1 MNKNTIITYKE
12 LEHKQYNNEKIYV
25 DTIKYTLKNLK
36 LDYKGKKKEL
46 IERLSQYY
54 KLIHYYSKHINTII
68 FIQTKMKRTI
78 CNKCVNVEDF
88 YTLDKLTDIEPTLFF
103 SYVDHK
109 NFRYGFDIRS
119 LKKLVMKS
127 TINPYT
133 RFDIP
138 KNIIERINNKI
149 KTLETLQVN
158 TTIEAPVELSEKQ
171 RIKNRVI
178 DLFEKIDS
186 LNILSFGADINW
198 FIKLNFNSL
207 KKLYRAMEDI
217 WNYRVQISMVEKC
230 KIVPTNNIFQ
240 YNINYIQNMLP
251 ENNTILKTIILDEM
265 NKLVSGG
272 IDIENKKTG
281 SYYVLIALT
290 EVSPE
295 CAESIPWLAQ
305 SNY

>member
-1 MNKNTIITYKE
+1 MNKNTIITYNE
-12 LEHKQYNNEKIYV
+12 LEEKLSNKTTIYV
-25 DTIKYTLKNLK
+25 DTIKYTLRNLK
-36 LDYKGKKKEL
+36 IECKGKKKEP
-46 IERLSQYY
+46 IERLRRSY
-54 KLIHYYSKHINTII
+54 KTIHYYNKHINTVI
-68 FIQTKMKRTI
+68 FIQKKIKQQI
-78 CNKCVNVEDF
+78 CNKCVNIEDF
-88 YTLDKLTDIEPTLFF
+88 YTLDKLTDIEPIYFF

-119 LKKLVMKS
+119 LKKLMTKS
-127 TINPYT
+127 SINPYT

-138 KNIIERINNKI
+138 KNIIVKMNNKI
-149 KTLETLQVN
+149 KTLETMQIN
-158 TTIEAPVELSEKQ
+158 TTIEVPIYLSEKQ
-171 RIKNRVI
+171 RIKNKVI

-186 LNILSFGADINW
+186 LNILSFGSDINW

-217 WNYRVQISMVEKC
+217 WNYRVQISMGEKC

-240 YNINYIQNMLP
+240 YNINYIQNLLP
-251 ENNTILKTIILDEM
+251 ENKNILKTIILDEM
-265 NKLVSGG
+265 NKLVTWG